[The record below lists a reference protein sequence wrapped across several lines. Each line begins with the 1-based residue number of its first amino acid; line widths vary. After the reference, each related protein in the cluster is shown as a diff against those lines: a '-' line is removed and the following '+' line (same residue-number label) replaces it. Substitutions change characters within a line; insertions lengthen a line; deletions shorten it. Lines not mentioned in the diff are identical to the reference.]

1 MNTFSTKDDILTL
14 LVHLGYLGFDFD
26 TKEVYIPNKEILE
39 SFVLAI
45 KNSDWGEVT
54 QASTNSKSLL
64 EATWNLDS
72 EKVAKYIEEAHMETS
87 ILQYNDENA
96 LSYTI
101 SLAYIVAR
109 NHYTMTREMPRGKGF
124 ADLVLIPKKD
134 KPAMIIE
141 LKWNKDVDTA
151 ISQIKDKKY
160 YFGLESI

>member
-1 MNTFSTKDDILTL
+1 
-14 LVHLGYLGFDFD
+14 LGYLDFVFD

-45 KNSDWGEVT
+45 KNSDWEEVT
-54 QASTNSKSLL
+54 QALTNSKSLL

-72 EKVAKYIEEAHMETS
+72 EKVAKYIEEDHMETS

-96 LSYTI
+96 LNYTI

-124 ADLVLIPKKD
+124 ADL
-134 KPAMIIE
+134 M
-141 LKWNKDVDTA
+141 
-151 ISQIKDKKY
+151 
-160 YFGLESI
+160 